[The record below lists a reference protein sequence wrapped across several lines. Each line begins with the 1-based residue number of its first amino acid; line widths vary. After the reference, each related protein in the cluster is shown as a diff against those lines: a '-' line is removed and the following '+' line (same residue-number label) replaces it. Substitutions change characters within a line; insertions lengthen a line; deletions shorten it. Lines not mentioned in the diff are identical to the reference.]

1 MNMNLLSSF
10 MNLLPIQNQTM
21 GEDQDSN
28 SIFLI
33 HARFNIE
40 NKIIVAGSVTK
51 GNIKKK
57 QVLYIGPDNR
67 GDFRKVE
74 IVSIHCYKLP
84 VYIVNCGQSCSVEI
98 RYIGVDSD
106 WLQKTNIK
114 KGMVM
119 IDNTKGQPKATY
131 EFRAKLCSLDKQVD
145 TVTIPPFYEPTITSF
160 TLRQTCV
167 LVEDIESSY
176 ITSSSRCNNISSLSP
191 SNNHTHISQQ
201 RKKQRM
207 MSTHDD
213 LYHTLELMRHRSKSS
228 DYSDIIPRIDT
239 NIKEKRKKGNQ
250 TCMIDQLLAENNL
263 KVSKPLIN
271 HTTLSYNKNNIIRLR
286 FKYNPEYLQVGYKIL
301 INDDKLKCIGV
312 VTDIFTL

>member
-119 IDNTKGQPKATY
+119 IDNTKGTIIDVFNVCRPYNIQLYVRLYTVGCK
-131 EFRAKLCSLDKQVD
+131 SL
-145 TVTIPPFYEPTITSF
+145 
-160 TLRQTCV
+160 
-167 LVEDIESSY
+167 
-176 ITSSSRCNNISSLSP
+176 
-191 SNNHTHISQQ
+191 
-201 RKKQRM
+201 
-207 MSTHDD
+207 
-213 LYHTLELMRHRSKSS
+213 
-228 DYSDIIPRIDT
+228 
-239 NIKEKRKKGNQ
+239 
-250 TCMIDQLLAENNL
+250 
-263 KVSKPLIN
+263 
-271 HTTLSYNKNNIIRLR
+271 
-286 FKYNPEYLQVGYKIL
+286 
-301 INDDKLKCIGV
+301 
-312 VTDIFTL
+312 